1 MRLHQG
7 PHDHF
12 VGTTLVNFL
21 IAEVT
26 WAISF
31 LTYLVATWP
40 DVAWESV
47 TYVSAAFM
55 IALPVLLY
63 PVTRLTWLSVDLFL
77 RPGGEGERRA
87 DEAALHR

>member
-40 DVAWESV
+40 DVA
-47 TYVSAAFM
+47 
-55 IALPVLLY
+55 
-63 PVTRLTWLSVDLFL
+63 
-77 RPGGEGERRA
+77 
-87 DEAALHR
+87 